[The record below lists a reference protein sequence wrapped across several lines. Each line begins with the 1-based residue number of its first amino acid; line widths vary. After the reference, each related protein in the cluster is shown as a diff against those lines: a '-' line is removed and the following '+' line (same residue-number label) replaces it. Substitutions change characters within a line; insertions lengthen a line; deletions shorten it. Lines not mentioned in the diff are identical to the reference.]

1 MSLFFGP
8 QVADGTVGSQV
19 VWLLFNFLVI
29 AILIRALLSW
39 FQMDPANPFI
49 QALSA
54 VTDPI
59 IDPIRRVVPRIMM
72 IDFSPMIAMII
83 LSVIS
88 VPLQKF
94 LIEQGI

>member
-1 MSLFFGP
+1 MSLFFDRC
-8 QVADGTVGSQV
+8 VVDGTIGSQTV
-19 VWLLFNFLVI
+19 CLLFNLLVV

-39 FQMDPANPFI
+39 FQMDPSNPFI

-72 IDFSPMIAMII
+72 IDFSPMIAMVI

-88 VPLQKF
+88 SPLQTF
-94 LIEQGI
+94 LVQQGI

>member
-1 MSLFFGP
+1 MSLFFDRC
-8 QVADGTVGSQV
+8 VADGTVGSQTV
-19 VWLLFNFLVI
+19 CLLFNLLVV

-39 FQMDPANPFI
+39 FQMDPSNPFI

-88 VPLQKF
+88 SPLQTF
-94 LIEQGI
+94 LVEQGI

>member
-1 MSLFFGP
+1 MSLFFDQCAP
-8 QVADGTVGSQV
+8 DGTVGSQTV
-19 VWLLFNFLVI
+19 CLLLNFLVV

-72 IDFSPMIAMII
+72 IDFSPMIAMIV

-88 VPLQKF
+88 RPLQTF